1 MYGRSLSSLVFI
13 YSDSIN
19 NMLKVTPGDFTETI
33 TSLLDPTFLPPPD
46 GMNNEHLR
54 TMVQRWER
62 YVAEG
67 VFTLSVPAATPLGG
81 GSDGTAEL
89 AEFWTSPAPY
99 WDMRLHAP
107 KLWNALK
114 RGNLVIFKVKLEISF
129 AYT

>member
-1 MYGRSLSSLVFI
+1 
-13 YSDSIN
+13 
-19 NMLKVTPGDFTETI
+19 MLKVTPGDFTETI